1 MNRSSF
7 VRAFGA
13 LAAIAAVTCLNLA
26 ARADVLTQSELPQV
40 FPVAAPPSA
49 GSQGFV
55 DLGTPT
61 VNTGNIDTA
70 TSFTIA
76 DLRTTSANVLY
87 FAGFPALSTTFTP
100 SPITF
105 TVGSG
110 TSLSFSAFSGP
121 DFGSFVS
128 SSITEDASGPGF
140 RTFTFV
146 GSYTAG
152 SYFEGSPLIP
162 NPAPASFRIAF
173 TQTPV
178 GTGAISNSATLAIP
192 PVPEPST
199 MMLAVVGIAGG
210 LVVHQ
215 SNRQRRNRAAG
226 VSGSGD
232 DHSSTIT
239 E

>member
-7 VRAFGA
+7 VRTFGA

-40 FPVAAPPSA
+40 FPVAGPSA
-49 GSQGFV
+49 GSQGFI

-76 DLRTTSANVLY
+76 DLRTTNANVLY
-87 FAGFPALSTTFTP
+87 FAGFPSLQTFTP
-100 SPITF
+100 SPVTF

-110 TSLSFSAFSGP
+110 TSLSFSSP
-121 DFGSFVS
+121 VFGSFAS

-146 GSYTAG
+146 GSYSPGSFFAG
-152 SYFEGSPLIP
+152 NPLIP
-162 NPAPASFRIAF
+162 DPAPASFRIAF
-173 TQTPV
+173 TQTPI
-178 GTGAISNSATLAIP
+178 GSGAISNSATLAIP

-215 SNRQRRNRAAG
+215 GNRQRRNRAAG

>member
-26 ARADVLTQSELPQV
+26 ARADLLIQSELPQV
-40 FPVAAPPSA
+40 FPVAGPSV

-61 VNTGNIDTA
+61 VDTGNIDTA

-76 DLRTTSANVLY
+76 DLRTTNANVSY
-87 FAGFPALSTTFTP
+87 FAGFPALQTFTP
-100 SPITF
+100 SPVTF

-110 TSLSFSAFSGP
+110 TSLSFSNP
-121 DFGSFVS
+121 LFGSFAS

-140 RTFTFV
+140 RTFLFLGKYTPGTFF
-146 GSYTAG
+146 S
-152 SYFEGSPLIP
+152 ESPLIP
-162 NPAPASFRIAF
+162 NPADASFRIAF
-173 TQTPV
+173 TQSPV
-178 GTGAISNSATLAIP
+178 GTGAISDSATLAIP

-199 MMLAVVGIAGG
+199 IMLAVVGIAGG

-215 SNRQRRNRAAG
+215 SNRQRRNRTAG
-226 VSGSGD
+226 VSGGGD
-232 DHSSTIT
+232 DHASTIT